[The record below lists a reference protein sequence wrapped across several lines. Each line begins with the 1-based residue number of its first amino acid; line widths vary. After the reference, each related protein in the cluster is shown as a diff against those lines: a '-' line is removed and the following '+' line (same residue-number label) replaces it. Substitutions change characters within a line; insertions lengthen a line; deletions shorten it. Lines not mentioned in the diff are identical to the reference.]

1 VAATIHHTFSAYCTA
16 RRTRATRTAVGALRR
31 FSTRRADRWPQ
42 GQTVSRKRIKAAS
55 LYKTAQ
61 DDGTSSCGSTT
72 LDSALA
78 IREVAKALQNFC
90 WSITAPEN
98 RLLICSIFLAEFL
111 LPASSPTHRRGFHGQ
126 YSRPDHQSLIPG
138 RWKQRDT
145 GRDQS

>member
-16 RRTRATRTAVGALRR
+16 RATRTLRR
-31 FSTRRADRWPQ
+31 FITRRADRWPQ

-55 LYKTAQ
+55 LYKTAR
-61 DDGTSSCGSTT
+61 DDGTSSHGLTT

-98 RLLICSIFLAEFL
+98 RLLVCSIFLAEFL
-111 LPASSPTHRRGFHGQ
+111 LPASLPTDRRRFHGQ
-126 YSRPDHQSLIPG
+126 YSRLDHQGLISG
-138 RWKQRDT
+138 RWKQRNA
-145 GRDQS
+145 GHDQS